1 MGKKHKGGTMSLT
14 VNTSKMAKGVFVIT
28 PVGSINTDTYGVLEK
43 ETQKVLKKGPQKII
57 LDMVGVE
64 YISSM
69 GLRVVLST
77 LKALKNENGELA
89 LVNLQPQIQK
99 VFDIVNAMPSMRIFE
114 SMEEMDRYLD
124 TMQKK
129 ALAGEDEE

>member
-1 MGKKHKGGTMSLT
+1 MSLT
-14 VNTSKMAKGVFVIT
+14 VTTSKMAKGVFVIK
-28 PVGSINTDTYGVLEK
+28 PEGSINTDTYDVLEK

-124 TMQKK
+124 AMQKK